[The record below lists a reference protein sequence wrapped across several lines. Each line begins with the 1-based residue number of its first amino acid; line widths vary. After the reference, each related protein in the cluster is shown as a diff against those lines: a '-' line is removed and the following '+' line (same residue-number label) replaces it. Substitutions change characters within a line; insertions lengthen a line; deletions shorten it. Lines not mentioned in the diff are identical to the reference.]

1 MTGSAS
7 VNITSLKG
15 FFKPASR
22 LYSQAPNG
30 TLQDILGNAYTTGS
44 FDAGVKVASATETNF
59 SDVIDNQASFW
70 GAYY

>member
-1 MTGSAS
+1 MLS
-7 VNITSLKG
+7 
-15 FFKPASR
+15 
-22 LYSQAPNG
+22 
-30 TLQDILGNAYTTGS
+30 DILGNAYVTGT